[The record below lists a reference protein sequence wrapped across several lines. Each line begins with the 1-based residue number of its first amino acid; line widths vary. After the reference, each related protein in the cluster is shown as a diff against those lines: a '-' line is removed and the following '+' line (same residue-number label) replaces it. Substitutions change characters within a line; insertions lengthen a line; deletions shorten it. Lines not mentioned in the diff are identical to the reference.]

1 VGSGSVIP
9 AAFAGMTHHMILGQ
23 HLHAEG
29 ADKPALLPLHQKN
42 LTPRGVKAPFNK
54 MLLVLGCICSLA
66 NTAESNEA
74 IALGE
79 VVVTATRTNASLSD
93 APAAVTVI
101 NVKNIESKNAS
112 RLGDVLDQVPSLYL
126 RGGALGQSQGTIGTS
141 GMSLRGIDQNKVLIL
156 LDGQPIQDAGSGKVN
171 WRIPFVEDI
180 ARVEVLPGA
189 FSSLYG
195 SNAVGGVVNIITKQ
209 PDKRELTAK
218 VKKGWGDA
226 RGEDGS
232 LYFRDRMDNG
242 LGLVAG
248 FGHQRRDSYVN
259 DFVVK
264 TPAAGAAGTPV
275 TGAQP
280 TTTREG
286 VPAYLVGDLGAVPW
300 NATNATAKLYYDLN
314 GRDKIY
320 AGANY
325 QETRQ
330 GYTQFNTYLRNAAGI
345 PVSSGALGIDGQ
357 RVVLANSDFTLFSFL
372 PLYESATRYFAG
384 YDGTIGNDYL
394 LKIDLARIERKYH
407 FTLAGAAASWNG
419 GAGSLSDTPNDGL
432 DGTVQLTLPAG
443 SRHILV
449 AGLALHQDSV
459 NQQIYA
465 LSNWRDPGTKTAVN
479 SGYRGRSTTVSVFAQ
494 DEFGATDTLKIYLG
508 GRWDEWKTEGSNF
521 SNVAPIGTT
530 LYAARSVSAFSPKLS
545 AVYQPAEAAVLR
557 ASFGKSFRAPANQ
570 DLYTS
575 STSRGRTTTGAP
587 NLQPERGST
596 WEAGGEFRL
605 TENAK
610 VTATYYD
617 TRLSNL
623 IYLMQVSATNSL
635 RINAGKAKVSGI
647 ELGTTAKLA
656 RWLELD
662 ANYAWIDSKVLENAA
677 DPLSVGKRLTDAPRN
692 ITGIRLT
699 ARQGAWSGTLD
710 ARRVSH
716 IFWTAQNTDIAE
728 GVPGSYDAHT
738 LVNTRLGYAFA
749 KTVKG
754 SLTINNLLDKKA
766 YAYFLLPRRNVT
778 AEVAFSF

>member
-1 VGSGSVIP
+1 MMKNQ
-9 AAFAGMTHHMILGQ
+9 FRNR
-23 HLHAEG
+23 
-29 ADKPALLPLHQKN
+29 KLLL
-42 LTPRGVKAPFNK
+42 A
-54 MLLVLGCICSLA
+54 LGCIYGLA
-66 NTAESNEA
+66 NAAGAAESDATAE
-74 IALGE
+74 LGE
-79 VVVTATRTNASLSD
+79 VVVTATRTSATLSE

-101 NVKNIESKNAS
+101 NANNIETKNAS

-180 ARVEVLPGA
+180 ARVEVVPGA

-232 LYFRDRMDNG
+232 LYFRDKMDNG

-248 FGHQRRDSYVN
+248 FGHQRHDSYVN

-264 TPAAGAAGTPV
+264 TPVAGAAGTPV
-275 TGAQP
+275 TGAQAI
-280 TTTREG
+280 TTREG

-300 NATNATAKLYYDLN
+300 NAANATAKLFYNLN
-314 GRDKIY
+314 GRNKIY

-330 GYTQFNTYLRNAAGI
+330 DYTQFNTYLRNAAGT
-345 PVSSGALGIDGQ
+345 PVSSGTLGINGQ

-384 YDGTIGNDYL
+384 YDGTVGNDYL

-407 FTLAGAAASWNG
+407 FTLANPAATWNG

-432 DGTVQLTLPAG
+432 DGTAQLTFPVG
-443 SRHILV
+443 SRQVLV
-449 AGLALHQDSV
+449 TGLALHKDSV

-465 LSNWRDPGTKTAVN
+465 LSNWRNPDTKTAVN
-479 SGYRGRSTTVSVFAQ
+479 SGYRGHSTTVSVFAQ
-494 DEFGATDTLKIYLG
+494 DEFSATEALKIYLG
-508 GRWDEWKTEGSNF
+508 GRWDDWKTEGDNF
-521 SNVAPIGTT
+521 SNTAPIGTT
-530 LYAARSVSAFSPKLS
+530 RYAARSISAFSPKAS
-545 AVYQPAEAAVLR
+545 AVYQPTKTAVLR

-575 STSRGRTTTGAP
+575 STSRGRTTTGDP
-587 NLQPERGST
+587 NLQPEHGTT
-596 WEAGGEFRL
+596 WEVGGEFRL
-605 TENAK
+605 TEDTK

-623 IYLMQVSATNSL
+623 IYLKQVSATNSL

-647 ELGTTAKLA
+647 ELGVTTKPAK
-656 RWLELD
+656 WLELD
-662 ANYAWIDSKVLENAA
+662 ANYAYIDSRVLENAA

-692 ITGIRLT
+692 ITGIGLT
-699 ARQGAWSGTLD
+699 ARQGAWSGSLN
-710 ARRVSH
+710 ARYVSH
-716 IFWTAQNTDIAE
+716 IFWTAQNTDVVE

-738 LVNTRLGYAFA
+738 MVNAKLAYAFTRA
-749 KTVKG
+749 VKG
-754 SLTINNLLDKKA
+754 ALAVNNLLDKKA
-766 YAYFLLPRRNVT
+766 YSYFLLPGRNVT
-778 AEVAFSF
+778 AEVDFSF